1 MYAIVAVPFNRP
13 RILYLEHHRAAGE
26 GSIMNLKNYSYQL
39 SIIVTLDFPAA
50 VTYVFGNLRLS
61 EVWHRMQYFILHSMS
76 ISLN

>member
-1 MYAIVAVPFNRP
+1 
-13 RILYLEHHRAAGE
+13 
-26 GSIMNLKNYSYQL
+26 MNLKNYSYQL

-76 ISLN
+76 INLN